1 MATAATE
8 RHYGLSS
15 NAKHAFDVQDTYSV
29 LSKASVCANNDAQ
42 HAAWRFSV
50 MSSYNT
56 IAFCVYMH
64 VAKDFYLSISTSRL
78 YSLDFIMHHGF
89 SKYFTMTL
97 SLQDTKITV

>member
-1 MATAATE
+1 M
-8 RHYGLSS
+8 LSMLS
-15 NAKHAFDVQDTYSV
+15 MYRTQIPI

-42 HAAWRFSV
+42 HAAWHFSV

-56 IAFCVYMH
+56 IALCVYMH
-64 VAKDFYLSISTSRL
+64 VVKTKDIYLSMSTSRL

-89 SKYFTMTL
+89 LKYFTMTL

>member
-15 NAKHAFDVQDTYSV
+15 NAKHAFDVQDTF

-42 HAAWRFSV
+42 HAAWHFSV

-64 VAKDFYLSISTSRL
+64 VVKTKDIYLSISTSWL